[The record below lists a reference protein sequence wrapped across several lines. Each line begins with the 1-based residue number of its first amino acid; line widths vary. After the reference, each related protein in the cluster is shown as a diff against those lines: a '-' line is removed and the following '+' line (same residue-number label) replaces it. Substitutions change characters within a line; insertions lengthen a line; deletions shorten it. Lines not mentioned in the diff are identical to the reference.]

1 LNPVILS
8 QIIKGCLKDKRKE
21 QQQLYEYTYTSLA
34 AVVSLYTKDL
44 SERDWVFNSGMMKVF
59 NRLNEFK
66 LNTNYLGWARTI
78 LVYTAIDHYRRSYNN
93 KTEAVDIET
102 IQASDFRVFNH
113 AMDNL
118 EVETITSYVK
128 QLPPRERTVF
138 NLSVIE
144 GYKHKEIEE
153 LTGINQNTSKWLL
166 NKAKKYLQEKLAYD
180 PHKSISNEIETI

>member
-1 LNPVILS
+1 MNPVILS